1 MIPFYFG
8 PSGRRLFG
16 VYTPAERKRSP
27 GRAIV
32 LCYPWGREYLFA
44 HRSVRRLG
52 SMLSAAGFDVLR
64 FDYFGPGDAAGDLPD
79 ATLAGW
85 EADIEAA
92 IEEIRDTTG
101 ATRVTLAGLR
111 LGATLAARVAVRSRA
126 VVQELVLW
134 DPVVI
139 GEEYLAELWSASPE
153 IPSAAGRMT
162 ARAAE
167 AGGGHEVRGSSS
179 TDTVTRDMRVLDLPA
194 LAPALPDRTLCIV
207 SQVQPSHSSLSAA
220 LGRRAD
226 GPLALEYIP
235 SVPAWAEPQQF
246 GAGIVPVHLLQR
258 IKEWLG

>member
-8 PSGRRLFG
+8 SSGRRLFG
-16 VYTPAERKRSP
+16 VHTPAERKRSP

-32 LCYPWGREYLFA
+32 LCYPLGREYLFA

-52 SMLSAAGFDVLR
+52 SMLSAAGFNVLR
-64 FDYFGPGDAAGDLPD
+64 FDYFGTGDAAGDLPD

-101 ATRVTLAGLR
+101 ATRVALAGLR
-111 LGATLAARVAVRSRA
+111 LGGTLAARVAVRSRA

-139 GEEYLAELWSASPE
+139 GEDHLAELWNETPDPPSP
-153 IPSAAGRMT
+153 AGHMT
-162 ARAAE
+162 ARDAD
-167 AGGGHEVRGSSS
+167 AGGEHEVGGFPL
-179 TDTVTRDMRVLDLPA
+179 TDTLTRDMRAVDLPA

-207 SQVQPSHSSLSAA
+207 SQVQPSHTGLSAA
-220 LGRRAD
+220 LGRRAG
-226 GPLALEYIP
+226 GPLTLEYIP
-235 SVPAWAEPQQF
+235 SVPAWVEPRRF
-246 GAGIVPVHLLQR
+246 GAGIVPVNLLQR